1 MSAVADEIKALVA
14 KLDAWSLAYHRDD
27 NPIASDAEYDREL
40 RRLRELEEANPDLLS
55 PTSPTQRVG
64 DKPLSEFQSIAH
76 KLPMLSLD
84 NAFSGEDLQ
93 AFEERNAAKL
103 GVSEFCFCCEPK
115 LDGVALSLVYE
126 SGILKHAASRG
137 DGAVGEDITHNARTI
152 STVPLRLPIDNP
164 PPVLEVRGEVVIPRA
179 DFAQMNERLIARG
192 QSVFQNPRNA
202 AAGSLRQLDPRI
214 TATRPLVFMA
224 YSVGY
229 SEQASLPGSHRDTLN
244 FLNALG
250 FKTSNLIELATGW
263 EAAENYVSRI
273 LEKRDNI
280 GVDIDGVVI
289 KVDSYEQQQALG
301 FVARAPRWAIARKFP
316 AQEEV
321 TRLVGVDFQVGR
333 TGAVTPVARL
343 EPVFVGG
350 VTVSNATLHNA
361 DEIARLDV
369 RVGDDVIV
377 RRAGDVIPQI
387 VHALADRR
395 TTPLQKI
402 AFPTNCPD
410 CDSTL
415 TRDLEEAAV
424 RCENTT
430 GCPAQQKAALEH
442 YVSRKA
448 MDIDGVGEKLL
459 HQLFD
464 EGLIRSVADLY
475 SLSHDTLANLERMGS
490 KSAQKALAAIEASKK
505 TELPRFI
512 YALGIREVGE
522 ATARN
527 LSMHFG
533 NLELLMQASK
543 EALEE
548 VDDVG
553 PIVANHIYRFF
564 TKEENRSLIE
574 QLLAAG
580 LHWDAQDTEMAT
592 DGVMSGQTWVV
603 TGKLESMSRDEAG
616 SLIRRHGGQT
626 AGSVSKKTDV
636 LLAGPGAGSKLSK
649 AQSLGIKIIDEASF
663 LSLLEEAQQ

>member
-1 MSAVADEIKALVA
+1 MSADPSEIKALAA

-27 NPIASDAEYDREL
+27 DPIATDAEYDREL
-40 RRLRELEEANPDLLS
+40 RRLRELEAAHPHLLDPS
-55 PTSPTQRVG
+55 SPTQRVG
-64 DKPLSEFQSIAH
+64 DSPLSEFQSVRH

-84 NAFSGEDLQ
+84 NAFSGEDLK

-103 GVSEFCFCCEPK
+103 DQSRVLFCCEPK

-126 SGILKHAASRG
+126 NGVLKYGASRG

-152 STVPLRLPIDNP
+152 ATIPLRLPIDNP

-179 DFAQMNERLIARG
+179 EFAQMNERLIARG
-192 QSVFQNPRNA
+192 ESVFQNPRNA

-229 SEQASLPGSHRDTLN
+229 SEQAALPASHRETLSY
-244 FLNALG
+244 LNELG
-250 FKTSNLIELATGW
+250 FKTSDLIERARGW
-263 EAAENYVSRI
+263 EEAEGYVRRI
-273 LEKRDNI
+273 LEQRDAI

-289 KVDSYEQQQALG
+289 KVDSYEQQQVLG

-369 RVGDDVIV
+369 RIDDEVIV

-387 VHALADRR
+387 VRALHDRR
-395 TTPLQKI
+395 TESLQQI
-402 AFPTNCPD
+402 TFPTTCPD
-410 CDSTL
+410 CHSTL

-424 RCENTT
+424 RCENAT

-464 EGLIRSVADLY
+464 EGLISSVADLY

-490 KSAQKALAAIEASKK
+490 KSAQKALTAIEASKK

-527 LSMHFG
+527 LSTHFG
-533 NLELLMQASK
+533 TLELLMQASR
-543 EALEE
+543 ESLED

-553 PIVANHIYRFF
+553 PIVAAHIHRFF
-564 TKEENRSLIE
+564 TREQNRLLIQ
-574 QLLAAG
+574 QLLDAG
-580 LHWDAQDTEMAT
+580 LHWNTEDKQIAT

-649 AQSLGIKIIDEASF
+649 AESLGIRVIDEESF
-663 LSLLEEAQQ
+663 LALLGEVAK